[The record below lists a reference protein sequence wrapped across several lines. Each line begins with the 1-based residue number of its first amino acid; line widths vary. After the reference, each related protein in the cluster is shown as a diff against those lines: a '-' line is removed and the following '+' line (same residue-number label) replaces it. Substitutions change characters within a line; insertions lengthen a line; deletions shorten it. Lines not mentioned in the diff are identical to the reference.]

1 MSEAGCIRVGGGRRQ
16 GSGRRTIPAGLGLL
30 LVVAAGCSSP
40 RERPR
45 GDEVETSSRAADSSA
60 ARKAPSGP
68 PRANVQMQTVL
79 DQWAALHPT
88 PFDSLTPAQARK
100 QPGLSDAVAELR
112 KKAKGNAPPEQIAGV
127 ANRTIPVKGGR
138 VAARVYTPAGNGPFP
153 VVVYY
158 HGGGW
163 VVGSL
168 DKYDASARALANYGK
183 VLVVSADYRKGP
195 EHKFPTAHADA
206 FGVYRWVVTHARSLG
221 GDPKRVAVA
230 GEGAGGN
237 LAAGVAM
244 MARDSNAP
252 RPARQVL
259 IYPIAGHDLNTP
271 SYQQNAN
278 AKPLDRATME
288 WYFTNYL
295 RTPDDGANALIDLSH
310 APNLAGLAPA
320 TVITAE
326 IDPLRSE
333 GETYANRLKEAGV
346 EVDYQNYRGLTHG
359 FFVTGAVVSAAKDA
373 QIQAAEDLKKSLGVQ
388 EAPTGKPGA
397 AE

>member
-1 MSEAGCIRVGGGRRQ
+1 MSEVGCIRVGGRRQ
-16 GSGRRTIPAGLGLL
+16 GSGWRTIAVGLTLL
-30 LVVAAGCSSP
+30 LAVTAACSSP

-45 GDEVETSSRAADSSA
+45 GEGVETSSGATDTSGG
-60 ARKAPSGP
+60 RKVPSGP
-68 PRANVQMQTVL
+68 PTANVQMQTVL
-79 DQWAALHPT
+79 NQWTALHPT
-88 PFDSLTPAQARK
+88 PLDSLTPVQARK

-112 KKAKGNAPPEQIAGV
+112 KKEKGNAPPEQIAGV
-127 ANRTIPVKGGR
+127 ANRTIPVKGGS
-138 VAARVYTPAGNGPFP
+138 VAARIYKPAGNGPFP

-163 VVGSL
+163 VVGNL
-168 DKYDASARALANYGK
+168 DTYDPSARALANYGK

-195 EHKFPTAHADA
+195 EHKFPAAHSDA
-206 FGVYRWVVTHARSLG
+206 FEVYRWVVTHARTLG

-244 MARDSNAP
+244 MARDSNVP

-259 IYPIAGHDLNTP
+259 IYPIAGHDFNTP

-288 WYFTNYL
+288 WFFTNYL
-295 RTPDDGANALIDLSH
+295 RSPDDGANSLIDLSH
-310 APNLAGLAPA
+310 APNLAGLPPA

-333 GETYANRLKEAGV
+333 GEAYANRLKEAGV
-346 EVDYQNYRGLTHG
+346 DVDYQNYRGLTHG

-373 QIQAAEDLKKSLGVQ
+373 QIQAADDLKKSLGVQ
-388 EAPTGKPGA
+388 EAPPGKPGA